1 MKTWPSEYVRL
12 GIAASRVHRK
22 LRDLAN
28 TTVVF
33 ETHPTLSQT
42 LLKLAGELSRGLKP
56 REYRPRESE
65 E

>member
-1 MKTWPSEYVRL
+1 MKTWPEEYIQL
-12 GIAASRVHRK
+12 GIAASKVHRK

-33 ETHPTLSQT
+33 NTDPTLSRV

-56 REYRPRESE
+56 RRYRPRETK
-65 E
+65 